1 MTTLMVMTLSSFK
14 QQFHDKT
21 HSEIKEGMASVVCY
35 VQCVLMGKKETHLI
49 DITVSITE
57 ILTV

>member
-35 VQCVLMGKKETHLI
+35 VESVLMGKKETHLI
-49 DITVSITE
+49 DITVTITK